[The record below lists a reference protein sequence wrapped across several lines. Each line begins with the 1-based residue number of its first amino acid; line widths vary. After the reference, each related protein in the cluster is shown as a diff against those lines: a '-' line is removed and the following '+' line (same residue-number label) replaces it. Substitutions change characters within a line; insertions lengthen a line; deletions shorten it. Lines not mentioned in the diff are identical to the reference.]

1 MFIHAAA
8 LINLFL
14 VPVFALYLHYKR
26 GHRAIKPCFALL
38 VQYCIAVPFNFALA
52 KLILTVVNK
61 VVSTVTSVDSAHYTV
76 AAIIAA
82 WLLPKLYALSKQVSV
97 ELEIKRLDRTENK
110 KSGKKGED
118 TGDEE
123 A

>member
-8 LINLFL
+8 LINLFF
-14 VPVFALYLHYKR
+14 VPVFALYLLHYKR
-26 GHRAIKPCFALL
+26 GRRAIKPCFALL

-52 KLILTVVNK
+52 KLILILVNK
-61 VVSTVTSVDSAHYTV
+61 VVFTVSSVDSAHYTV
-76 AAIIAA
+76 AALIAA
-82 WLLPKLYALSKQVSV
+82 WLLPKLYALSKQVRV
-97 ELEIKRLDRTENK
+97 ELEVKRLDRTE
-110 KSGKKGED
+110 KSEKKGEV